1 MISSTPRFLSA
12 LAAASLLCASVAV
25 PAFAAGPVS
34 VTVNGNA
41 ANLNP
46 APTERAGRVFVPLRG
61 VFEQLGATVVYANGV
76 INATGRNHTI
86 SLKIGS
92 QQATVDGQQQT
103 VDVAPFIIGAST
115 YVPLRFVSQA
125 LGATVNY
132 DGSNRVVAINTNG
145 GGGGGNVANNPPPQ
159 TVRPPNNGN
168 QSPVTLAN
176 QLPVPDATI
185 QANKTTAQATF
196 ENGNVN
202 PNSIHV
208 SFDGRDVTDRAYVS
222 DQGITYTTPEMPA
235 TKHTVR
241 VTGKDTAGAAF
252 DRRWSFT
259 SGGGAGITNAITNV
273 KPAPGS
279 TVPAAFT
286 ISGHTRPGSQVTIQV
301 GVTQQS
307 ANNIGQVIGA
317 ILGVGGGGNSPATQ
331 TTIPADGNG
340 NFSQQISVNAPA
352 GSTLGVVITSV
363 EPNYGVASTP
373 FKFNLRVQ

>member
-1 MISSTPRFLSA
+1 MTSSTTRRLSA
-12 LAAASLLCASVAV
+12 LAAASLLATAV
-25 PAFAAGPVS
+25 IPAFAAGSVS
-34 VTVNGNA
+34 VTVNGNP

-46 APTERAGRVFVPLRG
+46 PPTERAGRVFVPLRG
-61 VFEQLGATVVYANGV
+61 VFEQLGASVVYASGV
-76 INATGRNHTI
+76 INATGRGHNI

-92 QQATVDGQQQT
+92 QQATVDGQQQN

-145 GGGGGNVANNPPPQ
+145 GGNVSQNPPQQ
-159 TVRPPNNGN
+159 TAPKPANNGN

-176 QLPVPDATI
+176 QLPVPDAVI
-185 QANKTTAQATF
+185 KANKTTAQATF

-202 PNSIHV
+202 PNSV
-208 SFDGRDVTDRAYVS
+208 KVAFDGRDVTSSAYVS
-222 DQGITYTTPEMPA
+222 DQGVTYTTPEMPA

-241 VTGKDTAGAAF
+241 VTGKDTAGASF

-259 SGGGAGITNAITNV
+259 SGGGAGITNAINNV

-279 TVPAAFT
+279 TVPNSFT
-286 ISGHTRPGSQVTIQV
+286 ITGHTRPGSNVTIQV

-331 TTIPADGNG
+331 TTIPADDQG
-340 NFSQQISVNAPA
+340 NFSQQISVNAPS
-352 GSTLGVVITSV
+352 GSTIGVVITSV
-363 EPNYGVASTP
+363 EPNYGVASSP

>member
-1 MISSTPRFLSA
+1 M
-12 LAAASLLCASVAV
+12 
-25 PAFAAGPVS
+25 
-34 VTVNGNA
+34 NGNP

-46 APTERAGRVFVPLRG
+46 PPTERAGRVFVPLRG
-61 VFEQLGATVVYANGV
+61 VFEQLGASVVYASGV
-76 INATGRNHTI
+76 INATGRGHNI

-92 QQATVDGQQQT
+92 QQATVDGQQQN

-145 GGGGGNVANNPPPQ
+145 GGGNVSQNPPQQ
-159 TVRPPNNGN
+159 TAPKPSNNGN

-176 QLPVPDATI
+176 QLPVPDAVI
-185 QANKTTAQATF
+185 KANKTTAQATF

-202 PNSIHV
+202 PNSV
-208 SFDGRDVTDRAYVS
+208 KVAFDGRDVTSSAYVS
-222 DQGITYTTPEMPA
+222 DQGVTYTTPEMPA

-241 VTGKDTAGAAF
+241 VTGKDTAGASF

-259 SGGGAGITNAITNV
+259 SGGGAGITNAINNV

-279 TVPAAFT
+279 TVPSSFT
-286 ISGHTRPGSQVTIQV
+286 ITGHTRPGSNVTIQV

-331 TTIPADGNG
+331 TTIPADEQG
-340 NFSQQISVNAPA
+340 NFSQQISVNAPP
-352 GSTLGVVITSV
+352 GSTIGVVITSV
-363 EPNYGVASTP
+363 EPNYGVASSP

>member
-1 MISSTPRFLSA
+1 MKSSTPRFVSA
-12 LAAASLLCASVAV
+12 LAAASLLCASVA
-25 PAFAAGPVS
+25 PAFAAGSVS

-76 INATGRNHTI
+76 INATGRNHNI

-145 GGGGGNVANNPPPQ
+145 GGGGNVSQNQPPAP
-159 TVRPPNNGN
+159 RPANNGN

-185 QANKTTAQATF
+185 QSNKTTAQATF

-279 TVPAAFT
+279 TVPAQFT

-307 ANNIGQVIGA
+307 ANNIGSVIGA

-331 TTIPADGNG
+331 TTIPAGGDG
-340 NFSQQISVNAPA
+340 NFSQQISVNAPS
-352 GSTLGVVITSV
+352 GSTIGVVITSV
-363 EPNYGVASTP
+363 EPNYGVASSP